1 MDLGRAGG
9 SFKISKGKDNEGRE
23 RGTYRGRQAGRQVGR
38 KEGDRRCAAVDGQ
51 FLNANNGGVERGGLA
66 NENAGRRWYA
76 NRKLLRA
83 SSSPS
88 A

>member
-1 MDLGRAGG
+1 MARTTKVENA
-9 SFKISKGKDNEGRE
+9 I
-23 RGTYRGRQAGRQVGR
+23 RGVVGRQAGRQAGGQAGR
-38 KEGDRRCAAVDGQ
+38 KEGRRSLCAAVDGQ

-66 NENAGRRWYA
+66 DENAGRRWYA

>member
-1 MDLGRAGG
+1 MVDG
-9 SFKISKGKDNEGRE
+9 
-23 RGTYRGRQAGRQVGR
+23 QAGR
-38 KEGDRRCAAVDGQ
+38 KEGDRCAAVDGQ
-51 FLNANNGGVERGGLA
+51 FLNANNGGVERRGLA
-66 NENAGRRWYA
+66 DENAERRWYA